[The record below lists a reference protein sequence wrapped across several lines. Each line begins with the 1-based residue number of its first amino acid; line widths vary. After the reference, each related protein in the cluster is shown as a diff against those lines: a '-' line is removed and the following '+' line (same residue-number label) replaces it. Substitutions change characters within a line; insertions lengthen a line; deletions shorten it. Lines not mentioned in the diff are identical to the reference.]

1 MKKEMILN
9 RQKMFSSLF
18 QQSEYLIATFIG
30 LNISEKNMIW
40 ALIVLVK
47 SRFSSAKERLTELFA
62 YCLQD
67 AILLRYP

>member
-1 MKKEMILN
+1 ML
-9 RQKMFSSLF
+9 FSLL

-47 SRFSSAKERLTELFA
+47 SRFSSAKERLTEHFA
-62 YCLQD
+62 FCRLQD
-67 AILLRYP
+67 AILLKYP